1 MAITKIHAIQATV
14 NKAVDYI
21 CNTAKTDESILISS
35 FGCSPETA
43 AFDFKFALSKTNQ
56 VDPNKAF
63 HLIQAF
69 MPGEVSYKEAHQIGI
84 ELADKLL
91 EGKYSYIVATHIDKG
106 HVHNH
111 IIFCAADN
119 INHEKYHDCKK
130 TYYHIRHMN
139 DELCSEHQLSVL
151 PPTDQRGKTYKEWL
165 SNKSNSSWK
174 TRLNNDIDEAIQTA
188 DTYEDFLDL
197 IRAKGYEIKGETFDA
212 KSLKYISFRP
222 LDCEHF
228 IRGRANSLGSEYT
241 KERIKERIEEKALIQ
256 PKKRIPFPTKKKQL
270 VKDYSSKK
278 LIDTSEEKFEQ
289 SPGLKHWADIQNL
302 KIAASSYS
310 ETGSIAELE
319 KQLAA
324 KSVLA
329 KTARNSLVETE
340 HQLKD
345 LGQILKYAEQYQ
357 TNHIYQVRYQK
368 SKNPD
373 AYLRSHE
380 TELLLHDGAEN
391 MLKRLGVNPKTL
403 DIEKL
408 RNEYKS
414 LYSKK
419 GTLQK
424 TYKSAEKEINALNR
438 KLDNLN
444 QYLTRNSSVQQI
456 SDRKTEKNQTTL

>member
-1 MAITKIHAIQATV
+1 M
-14 NKAVDYI
+14 
-21 CNTAKTDESILISS
+21 
-35 FGCSPETA
+35 
-43 AFDFKFALSKTNQ
+43 
-56 VDPNKAF
+56 
-63 HLIQAF
+63 
-69 MPGEVSYKEAHQIGI
+69 
-84 ELADKLL
+84 
-91 EGKYSYIVATHIDKG
+91 ATHIDKG

-188 DTYEDFLDL
+188 DTYEDFLGL

-319 KQLAA
+319 
-324 KSVLA
+324 
-329 KTARNSLVETE
+329 NSL
-340 HQLKD
+340 QLSRSCQNCTKQSCGNRASIKD

-414 LYSKK
+414 FVF
-419 GTLQK
+419 
-424 TYKSAEKEINALNR
+424 EER
-438 KLDNLN
+438 NL
-444 QYLTRNSSVQQI
+444 
-456 SDRKTEKNQTTL
+456 TENL

>member
-21 CNTAKTDESILISS
+21 CNPAKTDESILISS

-56 VDPNKAF
+56 ADPNKAF

-256 PKKRIPFPTKKKQL
+256 PKKLIPFPTKKKQL
-270 VKDYSSKK
+270 VKYYSSKK

-310 ETGSIAELE
+310 ETGSIAKLE

-345 LGQILKYAEQYQ
+345 LGQILKYAVQYQ

-456 SDRKTEKNQTTL
+456 SDRKTEKDQTTL